1 MLFDSLADKM
11 IWLMLVSD
19 RKNRNIIVEYINM
32 IPLFVHE
39 QIVTVFNEYNNGVS
53 SIGVSGVASISDGS
67 INYTISINDD
77 QFKLRIFKYTSN
89 ENCFQEMFEL
99 SFMLFSDDIFYGKYT
114 CQFGKF
120 KYEKQFL
127 NNYCGF
133 QTDKIFNSYY
143 MRNTL
148 VGLIISNDYSLLPR
162 IVSLD
167 NLFDNDNI
175 SNFINKCNKNILVR
189 RRNR

>member
-39 QIVTVFNEYNNGVS
+39 QIVAVFNEYNNGVS

-114 CQFGKF
+114 CQFGKI

-133 QTDKIFNSYY
+133 QIDKIFNSYY

-148 VGLIISNDYSLLPR
+148 VGLIISDDYSLLPR

-167 NLFDNDNI
+167 NLFDNDDI